1 MNDKKWLIKRVEN
14 YIPINDKTVGQ
25 VVDNILDI
33 IHQLDEPEVK
43 QIKELD
49 SYNDE
54 LIRDNNQLRNAL
66 DNQEVLSQEWIK
78 DNQLMKL
85 GPEGVVYYVP
95 VENLQNLLMPKQE
108 ELESKIKVLIESYK
122 QVEDAYGEL
131 ESGWIRGF
139 IKDLKNLVEE
149 GQKYIVVLGES
160 IYNTTTYGQI
170 GEVNSKKIMQ
180 SIYANEEN
188 IITPNQYTKSEILEV
203 KDGGDIFKR
212 FAVKVEEL
220 EE

>member
-122 QVEDAYGEL
+122 QADAYCEL

-139 IKDLKNLVEE
+139 IKDLRNLVEE
-149 GQKYIVVLGES
+149 ERKYYVLDSEDIPLLERWGNK
-160 IYNTTTYGQI
+160 IQRTTTKLSIIYKR
-170 GEVNSKKIMQ
+170 SKGDSQFKLTEQ
-180 SIYANEEN
+180 
-188 IITPNQYTKSEILEV
+188 EI
-203 KDGGDIFKR
+203 KDYDERFWP
-212 FAVKVEEL
+212 FAVEVAE
-220 EE
+220 

>member
-139 IKDLKNLVEE
+139 IKDLRNLVEE
-149 GQKYIVVLGES
+149 ERKYYVLDSEDIPLLERWGNK
-160 IYNTTTYGQI
+160 IQRTTT
-170 GEVNSKKIMQ
+170 KL
-180 SIYANEEN
+180 SIIY
-188 IITPNQYTKSEILEV
+188 KRSEGDSQFKLTEQEI
-203 KDGGDIFKR
+203 KDYDERFWP
-212 FAVKVEEL
+212 FAVEVAE
-220 EE
+220 